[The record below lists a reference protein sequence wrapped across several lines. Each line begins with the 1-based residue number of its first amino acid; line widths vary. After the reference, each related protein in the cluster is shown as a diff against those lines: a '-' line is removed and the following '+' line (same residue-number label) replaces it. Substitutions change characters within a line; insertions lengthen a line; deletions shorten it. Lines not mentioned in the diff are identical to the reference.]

1 MIFYVKVY
9 DPEVEF
15 VNESECA
22 HKLFEEIRKVLPY
35 KSFDIR
41 REPQEDPVLQWN
53 GGNNQ

>member
-22 HKLFEEIRKVLPY
+22 HKLFDEIRKVLPY

-41 REPQEDPVLQWN
+41 RAPGEDPVLQWN

>member
-1 MIFYVKVY
+1 MIFYVTVH
-9 DPEVEF
+9 DPEVNF

-41 REPQEDPVLQWN
+41 RKPEEDPVLQWN